1 MNSTLYICN
10 ICETKPDQLS
20 HHKLHLKTQ
29 KHTDKKEIF
38 KLKLNNLSNNE
49 LIDNYN
55 SNNIEEIINNY
66 ETNIKKLK
74 NEFNYDY
81 INNLK
86 REMGDYTVSNK
97 DGLKNKIHEIHNLI
111 RNSGIGYGMTALKV
125 FNIFYALKK
134 IEDNNLFDKLNLTKK
149 ECKFSYLL
157 KMAKNH
163 KDEKLAGKIYGDV
176 LNELAKNPLTS
187 RLLFYEIPGHIKS
200 FYFSLLIKEINEIT
214 KIENECNVLLSGKIY
229 EYFIGRDQN
238 AISELGAYFT
248 DRHIT
253 TYIYDKLKIPLNEN
267 NTIKTMCDMFGGSG
281 GFTTGYIDYLNK
293 NYKDK
298 INWKHE
304 INKIY
309 HFDMNNDV
317 LKAAGLEFLCMT
329 NEIPDMKDNIAYK
342 NSFND
347 HLYDKYFDLIIT
359 NPPYG
364 GDKTNKSEGQIKM
377 EKVKK
382 YIKTLLMSDE
392 YDEEEKNEFKKQ
404 YKKIEEIEKSE
415 KTKIEEQ
422 KITLKT
428 VSKRIRKYAND
439 NKLKGNDKEAC
450 SLILLMEALA
460 DNGICAGVLK
470 EGVFFNRS
478 YSNLRKHLVNNFNV
492 KKVISVPQDQFEN
505 TSTKTSIVIFENT
518 EEKTKEIEFYE
529 MIVEKYEKDKF
540 EIIDGKVKLVE
551 NEGDIKVVK
560 DKLITKITV
569 EEFNNNELYS
579 LNGKDYN
586 KKVIKCGK
594 DYELIKLSDICEI
607 NKNDKIKNIN
617 YNYVEI
623 KDVNSNRI
631 TNYKILKKEKLPSNA
646 KNLGK
651 LNDILI
657 ACVRPKKEKMTLLD
671 NSIENLEKY
680 IFTSAL
686 IKLSFKNNHY
696 YYYGILNILV
706 NDFEKNICNGSSYP
720 RFKANDLNKLLI
732 PIPKTQE
739 KINEWDEKI
748 SKQYNRINTKE
759 KRVIEL
765 EKDIKEKINNIIDNE
780 DCEEFDLNKYAD
792 IKSGKMLTKN
802 NTISGNYNVY
812 GGGESSIKHNCYN
825 YEGYKIIISRVG
837 NTIIKIINEKFYL
850 TDNGFT
856 LIFKNNSYEK
866 YIMHYIYFNKELI
879 ENMKNGS
886 NQKVITKTQLNSF
899 KIPIP
904 TNKELLN
911 ELEPLF
917 KEVEELNENIEK
929 TKIKYKKLI
938 EELGDEAII
947 KD

>member
-38 KLKLNNLSNNE
+38 KLKLNNLSNDE

-55 SNNIEEIINNY
+55 SNNINEIIENY

-74 NEFNYDY
+74 NKFDYDY

-86 REMGDYTVSNK
+86 REMGDYIVSNK

-157 KMAKNH
+157 KMANNH

-176 LNELAKNPLTS
+176 LNELAENSLTS

-253 TYIYDKLKIPLNEN
+253 TYIYDKLKISLNEDN
-267 NTIKTMCDMFGGSG
+267 SIKTMCDMFGGSG

-298 INWKHE
+298 INWKNE

-329 NEIPDMKDNIAYK
+329 NEIPNMKDNIAYK

-382 YIKTLLMSDE
+382 YIKSLLMSDE
-392 YDEEEKNEFKKQ
+392 YNEEEKNKFKDQ
-404 YKKIEEIEKSE
+404 YKKLEDIEKSE
-415 KTKIEEQ
+415 KKKIVEQ
-422 KITLKT
+422 KITIDT
-428 VSKRIRKYAND
+428 VSMRIRKYATEH
-439 NKLKGNDKEAC
+439 KLKGNDKEAC
-450 SLILLMEALA
+450 SLILLMESLA

-478 YSNLRKHLVNNFNV
+478 YSDIRKHLVNNFNV
-492 KKVISVPQDQFEN
+492 KKIISVPQDQFEN

-560 DKLITKITV
+560 DKLITKITL
-569 EEFNNNELYS
+569 EEFNNNELYT

-594 DYELIKLSDICEI
+594 DYELIKLSDICEFLPKSKRKASYGKDEGKY
-607 NKNDKIKNIN
+607 NFYSSSDKIKKCDASDYNEECLIIGSGGNSCIHYCENKFSCSGDTLIFKSKN
-617 YNYVEI
+617 Y
-623 KDVNSNRI
+623 
-631 TNYKILKKEKLPSNA
+631 SNA
-646 KNLGK
+646 IIYYLLLSNWNEIIKGMTGSTIKHFTKSMFNNLK
-651 LNDILI
+651 I
-657 ACVRPKKEKMTLLD
+657 
-671 NSIENLEKY
+671 S
-680 IFTSAL
+680 
-686 IKLSFKNNHY
+686 
-696 YYYGILNILV
+696 
-706 NDFEKNICNGSSYP
+706 
-720 RFKANDLNKLLI
+720 
-732 PIPKTQE
+732 IPKTQE

-759 KRVIEL
+759 KKVIEL

-780 DCEEFDLNKYAD
+780 DCEEKTINELCKFLKKSKRPASYGKNEGKYNFYSSSDKIKKCDISDFNEDCLIIGTGGIANIKKSKNFSCSAD
-792 IKSGKMLTKN
+792 N
-802 NTISGNYNVY
+802 
-812 GGGESSIKHNCYN
+812 
-825 YEGYKIIISRVG
+825 III
-837 NTIIKIINEKFYL
+837 TTEIINYLYFY
-850 TDNGFT
+850 
-856 LIFKNNSYEK
+856 FKNNMNILSDGFEGSVIKHISKDYV
-866 YIMHYIYFNKELI
+866 
-879 ENMKNGS
+879 MK
-886 NQKVITKTQLNSF
+886 I

>member
-38 KLKLNNLSNNE
+38 KLKLNNLSNDE

-55 SNNIEEIINNY
+55 SNNIDEIMDNY
-66 ETNIKKLK
+66 ETDIKKLK

-86 REMGDYTVSNK
+86 IEMGDYIVSNK

-157 KMAKNH
+157 KMANNH

-176 LNELAKNPLTS
+176 LNELAENPLTS

-253 TYIYDKLKIPLNEN
+253 TYIYDKLKIPLNKDN
-267 NTIKTMCDMFGGSG
+267 SIKNMCDMFGGSG

-298 INWKHE
+298 INWKNE

-364 GDKTNKSEGQIKM
+364 GDKTNKSEGQLKM

-392 YDEEEKNEFKKQ
+392 FNEEQKNKFKEQ
-404 YKKIEEIEKSE
+404 YKKLEDIEKSE
-415 KTKIEEQ
+415 KVKIEEQ

-428 VSKRIRKYAND
+428 VSMRIRKYANEH
-439 NKLKGNDKEAC
+439 KLKGNDKEAC

-478 YSNLRKHLVNNFNV
+478 YSDIRKHLVNNFNV

-529 MIVEKYEKDKF
+529 MIVEKYEKNKF

-551 NEGDIKVVK
+551 NEGDIKVVN
-560 DKLITKITV
+560 DKLITKITI

-586 KKVIKCGK
+586 KKIIKCGK
-594 DYELIKLSDICEI
+594 DYELIKLSDICEFLPKSKRKASYGKDEGKY
-607 NKNDKIKNIN
+607 NFYSSSDKIKKCDVADYNEECLIIGDGGIANIQMDNNFSCSDHNFIIKTKYNTYIYNLLLGNIN
-617 YNYVEI
+617 
-623 KDVNSNRI
+623 
-631 TNYKILKKEKLPSNA
+631 ILSDGFTGSVL
-646 KNLGK
+646 KNLSKKYLLNLK
-651 LNDILI
+651 L
-657 ACVRPKKEKMTLLD
+657 
-671 NSIENLEKY
+671 
-680 IFTSAL
+680 
-686 IKLSFKNNHY
+686 
-696 YYYGILNILV
+696 
-706 NDFEKNICNGSSYP
+706 
-720 RFKANDLNKLLI
+720 

>member
-1 MNSTLYICN
+1 
-10 ICETKPDQLS
+10 
-20 HHKLHLKTQ
+20 
-29 KHTDKKEIF
+29 
-38 KLKLNNLSNNE
+38 
-49 LIDNYN
+49 
-55 SNNIEEIINNY
+55 
-66 ETNIKKLK
+66 
-74 NEFNYDY
+74 
-81 INNLK
+81 
-86 REMGDYTVSNK
+86 
-97 DGLKNKIHEIHNLI
+97 
-111 RNSGIGYGMTALKV
+111 
-125 FNIFYALKK
+125 
-134 IEDNNLFDKLNLTKK
+134 
-149 ECKFSYLL
+149 
-157 KMAKNH
+157 
-163 KDEKLAGKIYGDV
+163 
-176 LNELAKNPLTS
+176 
-187 RLLFYEIPGHIKS
+187 
-200 FYFSLLIKEINEIT
+200 
-214 KIENECNVLLSGKIY
+214 
-229 EYFIGRDQN
+229 
-238 AISELGAYFT
+238 
-248 DRHIT
+248 
-253 TYIYDKLKIPLNEN
+253 
-267 NTIKTMCDMFGGSG
+267 
-281 GFTTGYIDYLNK
+281 
-293 NYKDK
+293 
-298 INWKHE
+298 
-304 INKIY
+304 
-309 HFDMNNDV
+309 
-317 LKAAGLEFLCMT
+317 
-329 NEIPDMKDNIAYK
+329 
-342 NSFND
+342 
-347 HLYDKYFDLIIT
+347 
-359 NPPYG
+359 
-364 GDKTNKSEGQIKM
+364 
-377 EKVKK
+377 
-382 YIKTLLMSDE
+382 MSDE
-392 YDEEEKNEFKKQ
+392 FNEEQKNKFKEQ
-404 YKKIEEIEKSE
+404 YKKLEDIEKSE
-415 KTKIEEQ
+415 KVKIEEQ

-428 VSKRIRKYAND
+428 VSMRIRKYANEH
-439 NKLKGNDKEAC
+439 KLKGNDKEAC

-478 YSNLRKHLVNNFNV
+478 YSDIRKHLVNNFNV

-529 MIVEKYEKDKF
+529 MIVEKYEKNKF

-551 NEGDIKVVK
+551 NEGDIKVVN
-560 DKLITKITV
+560 DKLITKITI

-586 KKVIKCGK
+586 KKIIKCGK
-594 DYELIKLSDICEI
+594 DYELIKLSDICEFLPKSKRKASYGKDEGKY
-607 NKNDKIKNIN
+607 NFYSSSDKIKKCDVADYNEECLIIGDGGIANIQMDNNFSCSDHNFIIKTKYNTYIYNLLLGNIN
-617 YNYVEI
+617 
-623 KDVNSNRI
+623 
-631 TNYKILKKEKLPSNA
+631 ILSDGFTGSVL
-646 KNLGK
+646 KNLSKKYLLNLK
-651 LNDILI
+651 L
-657 ACVRPKKEKMTLLD
+657 
-671 NSIENLEKY
+671 
-680 IFTSAL
+680 
-686 IKLSFKNNHY
+686 
-696 YYYGILNILV
+696 
-706 NDFEKNICNGSSYP
+706 
-720 RFKANDLNKLLI
+720 

>member
-38 KLKLNNLSNNE
+38 KLKLNNLSNDE

-55 SNNIEEIINNY
+55 SNNIDEIMDNY
-66 ETNIKKLK
+66 ETDIKKLK

-86 REMGDYTVSNK
+86 IEMGDYIVSNK

-157 KMAKNH
+157 KMANNH

-176 LNELAKNPLTS
+176 LNELAENPLTS

-253 TYIYDKLKIPLNEN
+253 TYIYDKLKIPLNKDN
-267 NTIKTMCDMFGGSG
+267 SIKNMCDMFGGSG

-298 INWKHE
+298 INWKKE

-364 GDKTNKSEGQIKM
+364 GDKTNKSEGQLKM

-392 YDEEEKNEFKKQ
+392 FNEEQKNKFKEQ
-404 YKKIEEIEKSE
+404 YKKLEDIEKSE
-415 KTKIEEQ
+415 KVKIEEQ

-428 VSKRIRKYAND
+428 VSMRIRKYANEH
-439 NKLKGNDKEAC
+439 KLKGNDKEAC

-478 YSNLRKHLVNNFNV
+478 YSDIRKHLVNNFNV

-529 MIVEKYEKDKF
+529 MIVEKYEKNKF

-551 NEGDIKVVK
+551 NEGDIKVVN
-560 DKLITKITV
+560 DKLITKITI

-586 KKVIKCGK
+586 KKIIKCGK
-594 DYELIKLSDICEI
+594 DYELIKLSDICEFLPKSKRKASYGKDEGKY
-607 NKNDKIKNIN
+607 NFYSSSDKIKKCDVADYNEECLIIGDGGIANIQMDNNFSCSDHNFIIKTKYNTYIYNLLLGNIN
-617 YNYVEI
+617 
-623 KDVNSNRI
+623 
-631 TNYKILKKEKLPSNA
+631 ILSDGFTGSVL
-646 KNLGK
+646 KNLSKKYLLNLK
-651 LNDILI
+651 L
-657 ACVRPKKEKMTLLD
+657 
-671 NSIENLEKY
+671 
-680 IFTSAL
+680 
-686 IKLSFKNNHY
+686 
-696 YYYGILNILV
+696 
-706 NDFEKNICNGSSYP
+706 
-720 RFKANDLNKLLI
+720 